1 MPTVTLD
8 VEIQA
13 TADQVWAAVVDIERY
28 PEVMSC
34 VRWIKVL
41 AFDEPTSRHSAWSI
55 VLKGS
60 ILQWEETEH
69 IDHDRR
75 VMSFDQ
81 VAGDMEVFT
90 GSWTVT
96 EVSAERTNVTLVID
110 FEIGIPLLADM
121 LNPVAVRALRG
132 NCQDMLMGV
141 EREAMAAAAGVAS
154 GE

>member
-13 TADQVWAAVVDIERY
+13 TVDRVWAAVVDIERY

-34 VRWIKVL
+34 VRWTKVVS
-41 AFDEPTSRHSAWSI
+41 FDEPTTRHSAWSI

-60 ILQWEETEH
+60 ILEWEENEH
-69 IDHDRR
+69 IDHEAR
-75 VMSFDQ
+75 VMRFTQIS
-81 VAGDMEVFT
+81 GDMEVFV

-96 EVSAERTNVTLVID
+96 EVSAERTLVELVME

-121 LNPVAVRALRG
+121 LNPVAVRSLRG

-141 EREAMAAAAGVAS
+141 EREAMAAAGAAPQA
-154 GE
+154 

>member
-1 MPTVTLD
+1 MPNVTLD

-13 TADQVWAAVVDIERY
+13 HVDRVWAAVVDIERY

-34 VRWIKVL
+34 VRWTKVL
-41 AFDEPTSRHSAWSI
+41 AFDEPTHRHSAWSI
-55 VLKGS
+55 TLKGS
-60 ILQWEETEH
+60 ILEWEETER
-69 IDHDRR
+69 IDHERR

-81 VAGDMEVFT
+81 VSGDMEIFV

-96 EVSAERTNVTLVID
+96 ELPGGRTNVVLTID

-121 LNPVAVRALRG
+121 LNPVAVRSLRG
-132 NCQDMLMGV
+132 NCRDMLEGV
-141 EREAMAAAAGVAS
+141 EREAMAATAGAGA

>member
-13 TADQVWAAVVDIERY
+13 SVDRVWAAVVDIERY
-28 PEVMSC
+28 PDVMSC
-34 VRWIKVL
+34 VRWCRVVS
-41 AFDEPTSRHSAWSI
+41 FDAPTTRHSAWSI

-60 ILQWEETEH
+60 ILEWEETEH
-69 IDHDRR
+69 IDHEQRIMR
-75 VMSFDQ
+75 FTQLS
-81 VAGDMEVFT
+81 GDMETFV

-96 EVSAERTNVTLVID
+96 EVDAERTKVVLVME

-121 LNPVAVRALRG
+121 LNPVAVRSLRG

-141 EREAMAAAAGVAS
+141 EREAMAAAAGAT
-154 GE
+154 E